1 MEFCISKV
9 LNESKFPHGP
19 MPHALG
25 HLWGE
30 GQKYVP
36 KKAYFLVHSFIFPI
50 ISVMEPKFPQIW
62 NAFLTYVHIYAYI
75 YIKHKLMKL
84 FPVT

>member
-1 MEFCISKV
+1 
-9 LNESKFPHGP
+9 

-50 ISVMEPKFPQIW
+50 ISVMESAPLVKKNLMLAHSVPIPKGISANWKAGPGEDGKDGEI
-62 NAFLTYVHIYAYI
+62 
-75 YIKHKLMKL
+75 M
-84 FPVT
+84 